1 MQPDAYGL
9 ISGQNPDE
17 RLKNRK
23 MLLQPV
29 PDLQRHV
36 QAVQH
41 RLNHVK
47 KSHNPSARYGPGVF
61 LTRLFCR
68 GSMGPSSLGLALVK
82 LCQPSVGPL

>member
-1 MQPDAYGL
+1 MVMQPDAYGL

-47 KSHNPSARYGPGVF
+47 QSHNPSV
-61 LTRLFCR
+61 
-68 GSMGPSSLGLALVK
+68 V
-82 LCQPSVGPL
+82 

>member
-1 MQPDAYGL
+1 MVMQPDAYGL

-36 QAVQH
+36 QAIQH

-47 KSHNPSARYGPGVF
+47 QSHN
-61 LTRLFCR
+61 
-68 GSMGPSSLGLALVK
+68 SSVVYAVMETSRPYLAGNL
-82 LCQPSVGPL
+82 

>member
-1 MQPDAYGL
+1 MVMQPDAYGL

-41 RLNHVK
+41 RLNH
-47 KSHNPSARYGPGVF
+47 NPSVVYAVMETSRPY
-61 LTRLFCR
+61 
-68 GSMGPSSLGLALVK
+68 LAGNL
-82 LCQPSVGPL
+82 

>member
-1 MQPDAYGL
+1 MVMQPDAYGL

-29 PDLQRHV
+29 PNLQRHV

-47 KSHNPSARYGPGVF
+47 QSHNFTFVF
-61 LTRLFCR
+61 AVMF
-68 GSMGPSSLGLALVK
+68 SSRPYLAGNL
-82 LCQPSVGPL
+82 